1 MRMILV
7 LIHSYRMAVAE
18 ARQADYESLLA
29 DRGLRPTRQ
38 RVAVLGAL
46 ASRDDATAQHIHAL
60 LAAEGER
67 VGLAT
72 VYRTLAW
79 LTENGVVDALMHH
92 RGEACYRLCGE
103 GHHHHLVC
111 SGCHR
116 VVELGDC
123 ELDAWLGDL
132 ATEHGFT
139 LEAHTVE
146 VTGRCPSCQA
156 P

>member
-1 MRMILV
+1 
-7 LIHSYRMAVAE
+7 MAMA
-18 ARQADYESLLA
+18 QAGQAGYERLLA
-29 DRGLRPTRQ
+29 ERGLRPTRQ

-46 ASRDDATAQHIHAL
+46 ASRDDATAQQIHAL

-79 LTENGVVDALMHH
+79 LTESGVVDTLMHR
-92 RGEACYRLCGE
+92 RGETCYRLCGE

-123 ELDAWLGDL
+123 ELDPWLGDL
-132 ATEHGFT
+132 AAEHGFV

-146 VTGRCPSCQA
+146 VTGRCPDCQR
-156 P
+156 

>member
-1 MRMILV
+1 MV
-7 LIHSYRMAVAE
+7 GT
-18 ARQADYESLLA
+18 RQLDYAGLLA
-29 DRGLRPTRQ
+29 EHGLRPTRQ
-38 RVAVLGAL
+38 RVSVLVAL
-46 ASRDDATAQHIHAL
+46 ASRDDATAQQIHAL
-60 LAAEGER
+60 LADDGVR

-79 LTENGVVDALMHH
+79 LAEHGIVDTLMHH
-92 RGEACYRLCGE
+92 RGEVCYRLCGE

-123 ELDAWLGDL
+123 ELDPWLAGL
-132 ATEHGFT
+132 TAEHGFT

-146 VTGRCPSCQA
+146 VTGLCSACQA
-156 P
+156 VGTAA